1 MEDDES
7 YSSAMS
13 RILGNARGPL
23 EDIEDFETSE
33 QDTPGP
39 DTLEPDTPEPNTKT
53 NATTPAD
60 PTSTT
65 ADSLAPTKST
75 LPATTDRTA
84 ILRLAAIMAV
94 LGMSEQ
100 APAKIRQIG
109 RRRGT
114 AWAQDHRFAAMGL
127 PGVAHRITRRSTWR

>member
-23 EDIEDFETSE
+23 EDIEDFDDSK
-33 QDTPGP
+33 P
-39 DTLEPDTPEPNTKT
+39 DTLEPDTPEPNTET
-53 NATTPAD
+53 NAPTPAD